1 MITLQTKVIPHSDV
15 IATSLSNQETVLL
28 HMQTQQ
34 YYTLNET
41 GTQIWGGLVQA
52 HSLVDIGQ
60 TLEARYE
67 ITLEQAHQ
75 HILELITMLAAEKLV
90 QVVGAV

>member
-1 MITLQTKVIPHSDV
+1 LITLQTKVIPHPDV
-15 IATSLSNQETVLL
+15 IATALSNQETVLL

-41 GTQIWGGLVQA
+41 GTQIWDGLAQA

-67 ITLEQAHQ
+67 ITVEQAHQ

-90 QVVGAV
+90 QVVGAA